1 MTFTKQQE
9 PATGK
14 RKAAEEEPTP
24 SKKVIIQPHFI
35 ENRGPYPYNQP
46 KKYVLYTLIIVWN
59 NEHTE
64 SVALFCWFKM
74 SVIQVYLLYYSKVY
88 SSDGLLWKRFVI
100 IPHEDQVI
108 QSI

>member
-9 PATGK
+9 LATGK

-46 KKYVLYTLIIVWN
+46 KKYVLYTLVIDLVWN

-64 SVALFCWFKM
+64 SVALFVGSKC
-74 SVIQVYLLYYSKVY
+74 LLYKYIYCITLRYIVQMVY
-88 SSDGLLWKRFVI
+88 FGKDLL
-100 IPHEDQVI
+100 
-108 QSI
+108 

>member
-14 RKAAEEEPTP
+14 RKAAEEEPTA

-46 KKYVLYTLIIVWN
+46 KKYVPYTFIVVYN

-64 SVALFCWFKM
+64 SVAVFCWFKM

-88 SSDGLLWKRFVI
+88 SSDGLLWKGFVI